1 MNRLNN
7 PEQLWAPKR
16 LISVKERGQVRE
28 RLGAMDD
35 EPELL
40 SGGLENTNIRV
51 GADKVLR
58 IYTQDP
64 GRKKTEEALLGLD
77 WKNFVVPRV
86 ISDRSDYLVLEFTGH
101 QALQDE
107 PEQGLAVG
115 KALAEIHARPY
126 DTWGLLGADLNV
138 VEPFKDLMDDL
149 LRFASGCL
157 ETAPLQVQEL
167 GQQALSYLQAHKAE
181 LRAVLG
187 PPRLVHSDFKVSN
200 VHWSV
205 QGRPLILD
213 WETAY
218 AGSALSD
225 IGQLFRWGASDAFR
239 AAFEDGYRSGGGQLV
254 PGWQRAAEQLDLVN
268 LLSLLKEQQ
277 SGTLRVKDVGARI
290 EQVLQRGA

>member
-1 MNRLNN
+1 MSRLHN

-28 RLGAMDD
+28 RLGALDD
-35 EPELL
+35 ELELL

-51 GADKVLR
+51 GTDRVLR

-64 GRKKTEEALLGLD
+64 GRKKKEMTLLGLG
-77 WKNFVVPRV
+77 WKGFVVPRV
-86 ISDRSDYLVLEFTGH
+86 ISDRADYLVLEFAGH

-107 PEQGLAVG
+107 PEQALAVG

-126 DTWGLLGADLNV
+126 DGWGLLGADLKV
-138 VEPFKDLMDDL
+138 AEPFKDLMNAL
-149 LRFASGCL
+149 LAFSKGCL
-157 ETAPLQVQEL
+157 ECSPLQVQDL
-167 GQQALSYLQAHKAE
+167 GQQALSYLEAHKAE
-181 LRAVLG
+181 LCALLG
-187 PPRLVHSDFKVSN
+187 APRLVHSDFKVSN
-200 VHWSV
+200 VHWSI

-239 AAFEDGYRSGGGQLV
+239 AAFEDGYKSGGGQLV
-254 PGWQRAAEQLDLVN
+254 PGWQLAAEKLDLVN
-268 LLSLLKEQQ
+268 LLSLLKDQQ
-277 SGTLRVKDVGARI
+277 SGTLRVRDVSMRI
-290 EQVLQRGA
+290 EQTLGQCF